1 MFLACEYFRH
11 YTRSGGAS
19 ASKARP
25 RSVST
30 LWLSG
35 GRSKMKDWS
44 LVWGKGQRVALNE
57 VVRRFWYFP
66 KPHTLPVSLE
76 QGRWYINIWWLT
88 VDQLL
93 TCLSTLLRDECTQ
106 GYCFDKMPVLPL
118 VQQHIHE
125 RQRNDQGCKRLCIK
139 YSHHSFSPWTT
150 ASPLG
155 SC

>member
-11 YTRSGGAS
+11 YTGGGGP
-19 ASKARP
+19 RP
-25 RSVST
+25 VKPDPDQ
-30 LWLSG
+30 WAPFDCQEEEA
-35 GRSKMKDWS
+35 KWKDWS

-57 VVRRFWYFP
+57 GVRRVWYFP

-76 QGRWYINIWWLT
+76 RGRWYINIWWPT

-125 RQRNDQGCKRLCIK
+125 WERNDQGYKRLCIK